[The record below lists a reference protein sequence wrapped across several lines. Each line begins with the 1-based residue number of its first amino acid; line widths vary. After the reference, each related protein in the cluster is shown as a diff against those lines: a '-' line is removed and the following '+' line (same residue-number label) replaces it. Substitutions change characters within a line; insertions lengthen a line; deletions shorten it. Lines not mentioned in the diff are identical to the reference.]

1 MTAQG
6 AETVAEAAER
16 EIERLFP
23 EPGPTSVAAQLR
35 DYNPVEQAREDRPF
49 LAINFASTLDGR
61 AAIDGRSGPIGS
73 RVDTA
78 MLMRLRSRFDAVM
91 IGAGTMR
98 VERYGRM
105 VPDEQLRAWRE
116 RVGLPHDPLAVI
128 VSAGMDLPWDAPL
141 FTSGGGRV
149 LILTSSEAQPPKTAT
164 KLRAVQLPAV
174 DLEGDGRSGVDL
186 SAALRYLRKERGV
199 RALLCE
205 GGPHLHAQLQASGA
219 VDDLFLTIGP
229 SLSGGDA
236 PRLTEGPDFGPREA
250 RLAWLLRHEN
260 ELLARYT
267 F

>member
-1 MTAQG
+1 M
-6 AETVAEAAER
+6 AEAAER
-16 EIERLFP
+16 EIERLLP
-23 EPGPTSVAAQLR
+23 EPGPTSVTAQLR
-35 DYNPVEQAREDRPF
+35 DYSPVEQAREDRPF
-49 LAINFASTLDGR
+49 LAINFAATLDGR
-61 AAIDGRSGPIGS
+61 AAIDGRSGLIGS

-78 MLMRLRSRFDAVM
+78 MLMRLRCRFDAVM

-105 VPDEQLRAWRE
+105 VPDQQLRAWRE

-149 LILTSSEAQPPKTAT
+149 LILTSSEARPPETVT
-164 KLRAVQLPAV
+164 RLRTVQMPAI
-174 DLEGDGRSGVDL
+174 DLGEGRSGVDL
-186 SAALRYLRKERGV
+186 NAALHYLRKERGI

-205 GGPHLHAQLQASGA
+205 GGPHLHAQLQASGK

-229 SLSGGDA
+229 TLSGGDA
-236 PRLTEGPDFGPREA
+236 PRVTEGPEFGPRQA

-260 ELLARYT
+260 ELLARYS